1 MIPDVRDR
9 LTAIADEL
17 ADAALDRLRA
27 ATKGDANAATEE
39 RKITRARRALEKAIR
54 LLDDDRDYDL
64 DID

>member
-9 LTAIADEL
+9 LSAIADEL
-17 ADAALDRLRA
+17 ADAALDKLRA
-27 ATKGDANAATEE
+27 ATNGDADAAAEE